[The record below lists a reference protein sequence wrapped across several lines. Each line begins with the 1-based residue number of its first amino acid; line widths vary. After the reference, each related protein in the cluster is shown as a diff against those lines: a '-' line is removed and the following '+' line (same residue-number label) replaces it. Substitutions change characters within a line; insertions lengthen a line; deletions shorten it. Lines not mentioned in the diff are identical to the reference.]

1 MRVLV
6 TGSSSHLARA
16 LLPLLCNHASIQ
28 QVTGID
34 IQPAVYQHP
43 KFTAIQD
50 DLTRVDLSKLL
61 HQHDGLIHLAFIVLR
76 GKTPITAMR
85 AINISATQRLFDT
98 AVALGIAHIVHL
110 SSASV
115 YGDGVMLQE
124 DAPLR
129 PIAGFLYAQHKTE
142 LEHWL
147 IANHPHI
154 CRLRPHIILG
164 QHAQT
169 LLVNILRQP
178 FYVKLPD
185 PQPQLQVVHEND
197 VARAILTA
205 LLNQAQGA
213 YNLASNPC
221 FSFRDAIK
229 QRHRY
234 AIAVSPRLAKSALN
248 LIWRTTGIGG
258 EIGWIDGVH
267 NTLTLNCSKAQ
278 RVLGWQAENATQDI
292 LLGNVMAC

>member
-1 MRVLV
+1 MRILV

-34 IQPAVYQHP
+34 IQPSLYQHP
-43 KFTAIQD
+43 KLTTIQD
-50 DLTRVDLSKLL
+50 DLTRVDLNKLL

-85 AINISATQRLFDT
+85 AINITATQRLFDT
-98 AVALGIAHIVHL
+98 AVALGIQHIVHL

-129 PIAGFLYAQHKTE
+129 PITGFLYAQHKTE

-147 IANHPHI
+147 VTNHPHI

-185 PQPQLQVVHEND
+185 PQPLLQCIHEND
-197 VARAILTA
+197 VADAIIAA
-205 LLNQAQGA
+205 LLTQAQGA
-213 YNLASNPC
+213 YNLAANPC

-229 QRHRY
+229 QHHRY
-234 AIAVSPRLAKSALN
+234 AIAVSPQLAKSALN
-248 LIWRTTGIGG
+248 LIWRTTGVGG
-258 EIGWIDGVH
+258 EIGWIEGVR
-267 NTLTLNCSKAQ
+267 NTLSLDCGKAEQ
-278 RVLGWQAENATQDI
+278 ELGWKPQIDTNEM
-292 LLGNVMAC
+292 LLRG